1 MYLKHKGHISLYH
14 MPVYI
19 HAVEY
24 VFQIQLYYSWIT
36 LNSMHH
42 YQLTEQ
48 KRRTLAPGSSLLI
61 FFTHL
66 INPTIF
72 VEWLPLKNK
81 HQLKKMKIMWKNQN
95 SPTPIKYI
103 SNYHHFFN
111 WYFEE
116 FHSTKVPGRFLTC
129 TFISPSLSSSVLTV
143 LT

>member
-95 SPTPIKYI
+95 SPTPKKHI
-103 SNYHHFFN
+103 SNCHHLFDILKN
-111 WYFEE
+111 LIQQ
-116 FHSTKVPGRFLTC
+116 KLRGRILTC